1 VFDKLRQE
9 KDGLLITLLLS
20 IFMGINLNLPEPWRD
35 ESATISAVN
44 RTWQDLL
51 ALIQNIDFVHAFYY
65 GLVKLLTL
73 GNISVFQVR
82 MISLL
87 FISIAVFFIFRI
99 TKLLTNRDTAVLA
112 ALIFAVF
119 PSSIFYASEARSYAV
134 VLGIFMVSM
143 YYFVR
148 YYFFDSSSPVG
159 FWFFLLLATYLQ
171 LMVVLFL
178 PVALSMHLMMK
189 KPLRQF
195 VPFSGVYLVL
205 IAPLLLIGF
214 TQRNQISWLTTTSL
228 KDPISFALEFSYL
241 NAYYF
246 VHTFSLS
253 SLLVISL
260 LGLGLTPF
268 LLLRDRI
275 GTEINQKTLVAF
287 LLSWFLV
294 PSYTLYTISTQIP
307 YFYPRFV
314 IYCIP
319 ALAILS
325 AIAISYLAK
334 KRVVFIVVLTFIL
347 SLGIIHLQELRFASA
362 KSDWNLPRDVLKLA
376 AYKTDKI
383 WIIENPTLNH
393 EERAMLNAYADLDGV
408 FTDISLQIGSDRTN
422 LFASSKPS
430 SSLKAKDF
438 DARGFISISFDC
450 DGNLSATSHQSFL
463 DLDLDETILGVDNTC
478 WKIIHW
484 K

>member
-1 VFDKLRQE
+1 
-9 KDGLLITLLLS
+9 
-20 IFMGINLNLPEPWRD
+20 
-35 ESATISAVN
+35 
-44 RTWQDLL
+44 
-51 ALIQNIDFVHAFYY
+51 
-65 GLVKLLTL
+65 
-73 GNISVFQVR
+73 
-82 MISLL
+82 
-87 FISIAVFFIFRI
+87 
-99 TKLLTNRDTAVLA
+99 
-112 ALIFAVF
+112 
-119 PSSIFYASEARSYAV
+119 
-134 VLGIFMVSM
+134 
-143 YYFVR
+143 VR

-205 IAPLLLIGF
+205 IAPLLLFGF

-334 KRVVFIVVLTFIL
+334 KRVVFIVVLTFVL

-362 KSDWNLPRDVLKLA
+362 KSDWNLPRDVLMLA

-430 SSLKAKDF
+430 SSLNEKDI